1 MAKLKRDPTRFAFMS
16 KYDIYNEE
24 DLFQIEVDALEAI
37 EPEAF
42 RSMVLAAVDEF
53 FDEEIYRQTMREMMP
68 TRKEIREEV
77 ISQTDDL
84 RASLQTQRGS
94 DDEE

>member
-1 MAKLKRDPTRFAFMS
+1 MLEPYNLKDIDFKRVGVTLQQKREFNLIANTDKQTMAKLKRDPTRFAFMS

-42 RSMVLAAVDEF
+42 RSMVLAVVDE
-53 FDEEIYRQTMREMMP
+53 I
-68 TRKEIREEV
+68 
-77 ISQTDDL
+77 L
-84 RASLQTQRGS
+84 
-94 DDEE
+94 

>member
-1 MAKLKRDPTRFAFMS
+1 
-16 KYDIYNEE
+16 
-24 DLFQIEVDALEAI
+24 
-37 EPEAF
+37 
-42 RSMVLAAVDEF
+42 
-53 FDEEIYRQTMREMMP
+53 MREMMP